1 MGFRGKISF
10 IMIAK
15 IAILCLVGAVSAA
28 PKPEADP
35 QFLAPGLGYGLGYHA
50 PLPYV
55 APVVPVC
62 RTEYEDQEVQSCAP
76 TEEKQCKEVV
86 DKQCAPGA
94 VVLKK
99 REAEAEADPQL
110 LAAAPYAYGYGLHAP
125 GAYASPA
132 TAVVKSACH
141 EVVTEHCVNVP
152 VPKEVVTPVETCH
165 AVTKAVC
172 TPIVNKIP
180 KVVCETPEAPAA
192 VAEE

>member
-1 MGFRGKISF
+1 M
-10 IMIAK
+10 
-15 IAILCLVGAVSAA
+15 VGAVSAA

-35 QFLAPGLGYGLGYHA
+35 QFLAHGLGYGLGYHA

-76 TEEKQCKEVV
+76 TVENVCTTTDVVSEEITYEKQCKEVV

-110 LAAAPYAYGYGLHAP
+110 LAAAAPYAYGYGLHAP
-125 GAYASPA
+125 VAYASPA